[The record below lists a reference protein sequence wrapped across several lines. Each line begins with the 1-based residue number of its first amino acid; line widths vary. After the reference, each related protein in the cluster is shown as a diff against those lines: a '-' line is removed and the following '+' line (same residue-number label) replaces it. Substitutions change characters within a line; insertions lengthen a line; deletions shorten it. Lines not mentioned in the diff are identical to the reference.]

1 MEYRSDDPRTFYP
14 EITRQSE
21 LLAKDF
27 ITYRLGK
34 NPNPANTVAETLR
47 KLADKIEEQYPALL
61 NHLCHK
67 LNLSRTTAYATFV
80 EIASEVFADGINWG
94 RIVVLYAFGGRLA
107 VYCEHHNMK
116 DLVDLVVSWVAKYV
130 GGLSD
135 WIDNEGGW
143 VSISFNIIFFL
154 KLCSKFRL
162 FNYLEFFAKE
172 VGLPLCKQTYPK
184 ITLVRKSVKIL
195 EKKYR
200 GFTNLNDS

>member
-1 MEYRSDDPRTFYP
+1 MEYCSDDPRSFYP
-14 EITRQSE
+14 EIAKQSE

-27 ITYRLGK
+27 ISYRLGT
-34 NPNPANTVAETLR
+34 NPKPANASAETLR

-80 EIASEVFADGINWG
+80 EIAGEVFADGVNWG

-107 VYCEHHNMK
+107 VYCEQHNLK
-116 DLVDLVVSWVAKYV
+116 DLVDLVISWIAKYV

-143 VSISFNIIFFL
+143 VSILYF
-154 KLCSKFRL
+154 
-162 FNYLEFFAKE
+162 
-172 VGLPLCKQTYPK
+172 
-184 ITLVRKSVKIL
+184 
-195 EKKYR
+195 
-200 GFTNLNDS
+200 